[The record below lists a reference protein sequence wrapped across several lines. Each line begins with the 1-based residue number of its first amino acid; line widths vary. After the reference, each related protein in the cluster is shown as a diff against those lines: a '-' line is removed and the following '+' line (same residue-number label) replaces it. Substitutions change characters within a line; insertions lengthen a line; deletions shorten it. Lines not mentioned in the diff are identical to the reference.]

1 MDKHKQ
7 QYRDFDA
14 YERVAEP
21 HKRERA
27 SVWRTAIGLQDV
39 DGLKVSEYL
48 KDEAIRHIEGD
59 ITIDDVRERLKSYYT
74 NKSAHDNADAA
85 REEADKVAANIAKL
99 LSEKSFSFTALE
111 FLNIHRHLFDGVFK
125 HAGEIRPFD
134 ITKKEWILNGD
145 TIIYG
150 RAADIMMALR
160 YDIQQEKDFNYKG
173 LSIDDTINHIVDF
186 VALLWQN
193 HPFREGNTRTTA
205 VFVIKYLRSICFK
218 VDNDLFANNSW
229 YFRNALVRA
238 NYRNAVMG
246 VEPDKSFL
254 VKFFRNLILGERN
267 ELKNQYMLIGY
278 SAVDETPTCLCED
291 TPTSTTEV
299 TPASAAEDTPSSTI
313 ENTPTSEDVLS
324 ASFSDNVRRLV
335 VAIGTEERSVKE
347 MMVIVG
353 LKDRKNFIE
362 YSLAPAIHADL
373 VQMKFPDSP
382 RHPRQRYL
390 LTDKGLA
397 LVCTEKRSKAAEK

>member
-1 MDKHKQ
+1 MDRYKQ
-7 QYRDFDA
+7 RYIDFEA

-21 HKRERA
+21 HKREKA
-27 SVWRTAIGLQDV
+27 SAWRTAIGLQDV
-39 DGLKVSEYL
+39 DGLEVSDYL
-48 KDEAIRHIEGD
+48 KKAAVRHIEGD

-74 NKSAHDNADAA
+74 NKNAHDSVDATK
-85 REEADKVAANIAKL
+85 EEADKVAANIAKL

-205 VFVIKYLRSICFK
+205 VFVIKYLRSIGFK

-238 NYRNAVMG
+238 NYRNVSKG
-246 VEPDKSFL
+246 IEPDKSFL
-254 VKFFRNLILGERN
+254 IKFFRNLMLDEHN
-267 ELKNQYMLIGY
+267 ELRNRYMLIGY
-278 SAVDETPTCLCED
+278 SEVDETPTCLYED
-291 TPTSTTEV
+291 TPISTPTSTTEG
-299 TPASAAEDTPSSTI
+299 
-313 ENTPTSEDVLS
+313 TPTSTGDLS
-324 ASFSDNVRRLV
+324 ASVSDSVRRLV
-335 VAIGTEERSVKE
+335 TAIGKDEKSVRE
-347 MMVIVG
+347 MMAIVG

-362 YSLAPAIHADL
+362 YSLAPAIREDL
-373 VQMKFPDSP
+373 VQMKFPGTP

-390 LTDKGLA
+390 LTASGLA
-397 LVCTEKRSKAAEK
+397 LYDKMH

>member
-1 MDKHKQ
+1 MDKHKEH
-7 QYRDFDA
+7 YLDFEA

-48 KDEAIRHIEGD
+48 KDEAVRHIEGD
-59 ITIDDVRERLKSYYT
+59 ITIEDVRKRLKSYYT
-74 NKSAHDNADAA
+74 NKNAHDSVDATK
-85 REEADKVAANIAKL
+85 EEADKVAANIAKL

-205 VFVIKYLRSICFK
+205 VFVIKYVRSIGFK

-246 VEPDKSFL
+246 VEPDKSVL

-267 ELKNQYMLIGY
+267 ELKNRFMLIGY
-278 SAVDETPTCLCED
+278 TGIDDTSSYLYEDTPIS
-291 TPTSTTEV
+291 TPTSTTEG
-299 TPASAAEDTPSSTI
+299 
-313 ENTPTSEDVLS
+313 TPTSTGDLS
-324 ASFSDNVRRLV
+324 ASVSDSVRRLV
-335 VAIGTEERSVKE
+335 TAIGKDEKSVRE
-347 MMVIVG
+347 MMAIVG

-362 YSLAPAIHADL
+362 YSLAPAIREDL
-373 VQMKFPDSP
+373 VQMKFPGTP

-390 LTDKGLA
+390 LTANGLA
-397 LVCTEKRSKAAEK
+397 LYDKMH